1 MRGPSKEM
9 IATMDQATR
18 FRFDYRPG
26 ALRFGSGAAAD
37 LAPELDE
44 QGLDR
49 ALVVCGSTVGATPA
63 VIDPVRNGLGDKLA
77 DIFAETTPGKELS
90 TAIAGADALDAA
102 DADVLVSLGGGSS
115 LDLAKAISVVA
126 ADDRD
131 REAIAAEFAR
141 RGTIS
146 IPEEPIPPIVAVP
159 TTLAGADLSIG
170 AGLNASPDAGLVEE
184 YVSGGLSTP
193 RLMPTAVVYDP
204 ELFATTPKSI
214 LAASAMNGFNKG
226 IETLY
231 ARTATPVTDG
241 TAVRGLQRL
250 QEGLL
255 ELGARGGTG
264 VDDGDGGD
272 VDAAVLEPVVEGTM
286 LVQYGI
292 SRPGES
298 TLSLLHAFGHGLTAG
313 YEVQQGAAHAVV
325 TPQALSYLFEQVD
338 GRRDRLA
345 AALGVG
351 DAPDP
356 AGAVVDAVTRVRDAL
371 GLPSRLRDVEGPEPA
386 EFEAVAET
394 VLEDSFMANAPADL
408 DPTSEEIEAVL
419 EAAY

>member
-1 MRGPSKEM
+1 
-9 IATMDQATR
+9 MDQATR

-26 ALRFGSGAAAD
+26 ALRFGAGAAAD
-37 LAPELDE
+37 LATELDE
-44 QGLDR
+44 QECDR
-49 ALVVCGSTVGATPA
+49 ALVVCGSTVGASPP
-63 VIDPVRNGLGDKLA
+63 VIDPVRDGLGDKLA
-77 DIFAETTPGKELS
+77 DVFAETTPEKELA

-102 DADVLVSLGGGSS
+102 DADTIVSLGGGSS

-126 ADDRD
+126 ADDRN
-131 REAIAAEFAR
+131 RKAIAAEFAR

-146 IPEEPIPPIVAVP
+146 IPEAPLPPIVAVP

-170 AGLNASPDAGLVEE
+170 AGLNASPDTGLVEE
-184 YVSGGLSTP
+184 YVSGGLSDP
-193 RLMPTAVVYDP
+193 RLMPSAVVYDP
-204 ELFATTPKSI
+204 ELFATTPKSV

-241 TAVRGLQRL
+241 TAVRGLQLL

-255 ELGARGGTG
+255 ELGARGGEG
-264 VDDGDGGD
+264 GEGEDDGSADDGVEHG

-292 SRPGES
+292 SRPEES
-298 TLSLLHAFGHGLTAG
+298 TLSLIHAFGHGLTAG

-325 TPQALSYLFEQVD
+325 TPHALSYLFEQVD
-338 GRRDRLA
+338 GRRDLLA
-345 AALGVG
+345 DALGVG

-371 GLPSRLRDVEGPEPA
+371 GLPSRLRDVAGPEPA
-386 EFEAVAET
+386 AFEAVAET
-394 VLEDSFMANAPADL
+394 VLEDSFMANAPAAL
-408 DPTSEEIEAVL
+408 DPTREEIEAVL